1 MGTHV
6 AIWPVVVCLA
16 VSVALHAR
24 GSDACAKCSAGHGTA
39 LGAAHAQ
46 APAEVPHK
54 LFSQAAVLFTDRFGT
69 EEELSTAVAYNATGL
84 VWVYS
89 TSASFV
95 NTSHAM
101 GFSVNLAINS
111 EVRARRQPSC
121 PLLARP

>member
-1 MGTHV
+1 M

-39 LGAAHAQ
+39 LGATH

-111 EVRARRQPSC
+111 EVGARRQPSC
-121 PLLARP
+121 PLLART